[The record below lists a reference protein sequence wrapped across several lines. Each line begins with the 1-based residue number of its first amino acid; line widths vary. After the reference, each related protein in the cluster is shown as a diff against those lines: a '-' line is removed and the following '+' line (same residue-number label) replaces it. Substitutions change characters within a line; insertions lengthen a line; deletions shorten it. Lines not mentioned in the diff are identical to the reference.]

1 MQFWQIDLPI
11 PKMHLTRPI
20 ALLPVAHLLVTD
32 CTDGAR
38 VPNPQ
43 LMRHWEEKDERG
55 TALFDKPQTDS
66 NGGGRSIPQFRPIAR
81 SRCKRS
87 NPGGDR
93 AASLRY
99 ELLMARST
107 AERRT
112 RLGPRR

>member
-55 TALFDKPQTDS
+55 TALSTSRKPIQMAEDEAYHSSGPSLEVDVSVQTLEA
-66 NGGGRSIPQFRPIAR
+66 I
-81 SRCKRS
+81 
-87 NPGGDR
+87 
-93 AASLRY
+93 
-99 ELLMARST
+99 
-107 AERRT
+107 
-112 RLGPRR
+112 GPPLFATSC